1 MLEEKVKKRQPN
13 LEEEEA
19 NLKKQFI
26 KRQLIF

>member
-1 MLEEKVKKRQPN
+1 MLEEKVKKRQFN